1 MYSMHSWLALMMKMK
16 QLYIEIYP
24 FYILLNFYLN
34 NYMIYHFV
42 RMACNLKSLIHE
54 LVGCYYEV
62 AACLLLHEHHG
73 RHVIVLLLIF
83 VLCELWFVD
92 WTCTMSLWFVNWTCT
107 MICELNVYYDLWTV
121 LWYVNWTRTSHEL
134 YYESMI
140 CKLVM
145 LLINFTCCDVVH

>member
-107 MICELNVYYDLWTV
+107 MICELYYDMWSGRVLVMNCTMNLWF
-121 LWYVNWTRTSHEL
+121 VNWWCCLSISHV
-134 YYESMI
+134 
-140 CKLVM
+140 VM
-145 LLINFTCCDVVH
+145 LFINSHLS